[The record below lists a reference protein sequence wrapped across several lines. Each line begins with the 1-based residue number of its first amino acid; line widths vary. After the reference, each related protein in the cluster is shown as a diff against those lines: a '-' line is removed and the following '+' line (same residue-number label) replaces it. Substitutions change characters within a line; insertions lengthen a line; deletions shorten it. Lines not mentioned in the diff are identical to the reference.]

1 MRNRDQRKEK
11 ATGDTVTFQAKV
23 REQPKTLD
31 VILTEAASNN
41 EPSFTEKIGQ
51 AKAAYAEYRQAGG
64 TMIALDW
71 LWNYDRNLFGEMQSR
86 WRFQS
91 SYTAIAGGV
100 MFCPKPMRR

>member
-1 MRNRDQRKEK
+1 METRNGK
-11 ATGDTVTFQAKV
+11 AAAGTAAQVKAQA
-23 REQPKTLD
+23 ETKTLSD
-31 VILTEAASNN
+31 IIAEVAPIVKL
-41 EPSFTEKIGQ
+41 SFTEKMEQ

-64 TMIALDW
+64 TEIGLDW
-71 LWNYDRNLFGEMQSR
+71 LWDHDRDLFGEMQSR

>member
-1 MRNRDQRKEK
+1 METRNGK
-11 ATGDTVTFQAKV
+11 ATAPAVAQVKAQA
-23 REQPKTLD
+23 ETETLD
-31 VILTEAASNN
+31 SILVQGAANVKL
-41 EPSFTEKIGQ
+41 SFTEKMEQ

-64 TMIALDW
+64 TEIGLDW
-71 LWNYDRNLFGEMQSR
+71 LWDHDRDLFGEMQSR

>member
-1 MRNRDQRKEK
+1 METRNGK
-11 ATGDTVTFQAKV
+11 AAAVTAAQVKAQA
-23 REQPKTLD
+23 ETKTLSD
-31 VILTEAASNN
+31 IIAEVAPIVKLA
-41 EPSFTEKIGQ
+41 FTDRMEK
-51 AKAAYAEYRQAGG
+51 AKAAYRAYRDAGG

-71 LWNYDRNLFGEMQSR
+71 LWNHDRDLFGEMQSR

>member
-1 MRNRDQRKEK
+1 METRNGK
-11 ATGDTVTFQAKV
+11 AAAVTAAQVKAQA
-23 REQPKTLD
+23 ETKTLSD
-31 VILTEAASNN
+31 IIAEVAPIVKL
-41 EPSFTEKIGQ
+41 SFTEKIGQ

-64 TMIALDW
+64 TEIGLDW
-71 LWNYDRNLFGEMQSR
+71 LWDHDRDLFGEMQSR